1 MAHWKWSHKGNRP
14 RDDAGSPLQ
23 DAPSKMRRSDS
34 ESSFVS
40 VPDDGPVKDYRDY
53 RVRKSS
59 LIATVNWGHVIGTY
73 LPTLFLIGIGV
84 LFAQIVHHV
93 IADLSGKVEPKA
105 RLGDINFSLE
115 RFAAVALGV
124 REVFTS
130 LFHAYVVVPIQS
142 GEGGVLSPHVK
153 ATALVLVVMGVILT
167 NDKPIYMLAFSTFK
181 APDSW
186 KVSHAEIIQM
196 MKNQNCFTDD
206 SINFMSRM
214 LERSGTGQSTAW
226 PPGIVQCLHG
236 KETDRSIAAS
246 RKESETVIFDIVAS
260 ALKKAGLKPHE
271 IDILVINCSLFSP
284 TPSLC
289 AMVISKFG
297 MRQDIQSFN
306 LSGMGCGASLIS
318 VGLAKDLLQRR
329 RVRGGKALVVSTEV
343 ITPNLYHGNERGFL
357 LQNTLFR
364 CGGAAIVL
372 SNSWSDGRR
381 AWYKLLHTVRVQS
394 NSEEAY
400 QCVYEAQDEEDNR
413 GVRLSKEIVKV
424 AGKCMEKNLTTIGPY
439 VLPLSEQIPVVT
451 TLVLRFVLKLTG
463 KMLTLCGQE
472 KLAAKLPSKKH
483 YVPDFKR
490 GIDHFCIHAGG
501 RAVIDGIEKN
511 MKLELFHTEP
521 SRMALMN
528 YGNTSSSSIWYEMEY
543 IQEHQRTNPLKKGH
557 RIMQVAFGSGFK
569 CTSGVWLKL

>member
-1 MAHWKWSHKGNRP
+1 MK
-14 RDDAGSPLQ
+14 
-23 DAPSKMRRSDS
+23 RSDS
-34 ESSFVS
+34 ESSFIS
-40 VPDDGPVKDYRDY
+40 NKGDDDGPVKDYRDY

-59 LIATVNWGHVIGTY
+59 LIATVNWSHVLGTY
-73 LPTLFLIGIGV
+73 LPTLFVVGIGV
-84 LFAQIVHHV
+84 LFAQIVQQV
-93 IADLSGKVEPKA
+93 VTDAMSASSGSGIETA
-105 RLGDINFSLE
+105 
-115 RFAAVALGV
+115 AAVVTGV
-124 REVFTS
+124 REIVVS
-130 LFHAYVVVPIQS
+130 LFRSAWTATAAAAMADGS
-142 GEGGVLSPHVK
+142 GALAQLSPAVK
-153 ATALVLVVMGVILT
+153 ITGIILVVIGWFLT
-167 NDKPIYMLAFSTFK
+167 MDNPTYMLAFSTFK

-186 KVSHAEIIQM
+186 KVSHDEIVEM
-196 MKNQNCFTDD
+196 MKHQDCF
-206 SINFMSRM
+206 SEESLAFMKRM
-214 LERSGTGQSTAW
+214 LERSGTGQATAW

-236 KETDRSIAAS
+236 KGTDRSIEAS
-246 RKESETVIFDIVAS
+246 RKEAETIIFDIVGS
-260 ALKKAGLKPHE
+260 ALRKADVQAKD
-271 IDILVINCSLFSP
+271 IDVLVINCSLFSP

-297 MRQDIQSFN
+297 MRPDVRSFN

-318 VGLAKDLLQRR
+318 VGLARDLLQGISGLRKGG
-329 RVRGGKALVVSTEV
+329 RGGKALVVSTEI

-372 SNSWSDGRR
+372 SNGLLDGRR
-381 AWYKLLHTVRVQS
+381 AWYKLLHTVRVQG

-400 QCVYEAQDEEDNR
+400 GAVYEAEDEDGNR

-424 AGKCMEKNLTTIGPY
+424 AGKCMEKNMTTLGPY
-439 VLPLSEQIPVVT
+439 VLPLTEQIKVVNS
-451 TLVLRFVLKLTG
+451 LFLRFVAKSLGKDKLKLPTY
-463 KMLTLCGQE
+463 
-472 KLAAKLPSKKH
+472 

-521 SRMALMN
+521 SRMALLN

-543 IQEHQRTNPLKKGH
+543 IQEQQRTNPLKKGH

>member
-1 MAHWKWSHKGNRP
+1 MAQST
-14 RDDAGSPLQ
+14 
-23 DAPSKMRRSDS
+23 MRRSES
-34 ESSFVS
+34 ESSFVGAP
-40 VPDDGPVKDYRDY
+40 VDGTVKDYRDY

-59 LIATVNWGHVIGTY
+59 LIATVNWTHVLWTY
-73 LPTLFLIGIGV
+73 LPTLFLIGFGV
-84 LFAQIVHHV
+84 LFAQIVHQV
-93 IADLSGKVEPKA
+93 VMDLSSKVEHKA
-105 RLGDINFSLE
+105 RPGDINFSIETITTVL
-115 RFAAVALGV
+115 LGV
-124 REVFTS
+124 RDIFLS
-130 LFHAYVVVPIQS
+130 LFNNYITMPLQS
-142 GEGGVLSPHVK
+142 GSVLSSHVK
-153 ATALVLVVMGVILT
+153 ITALVLVIIGWILT
-167 NDKPIYMLAFSTFK
+167 NDNPIYMLAFTTFK

-186 KVSHAEIIQM
+186 KRTHAEILQM
-196 MKNQNCFTDD
+196 MKNQDCFNQD
-206 SINFMSRM
+206 SLKFMNR
-214 LERSGTGQSTAW
+214 LIERSGTGQSTAW
-226 PPGIVQCLHG
+226 PPGIVQCLEG
-236 KETDRSIAAS
+236 KKSDRSIAAS
-246 RKESETVIFDIVAS
+246 RKEAETVIFDIVAS
-260 ALKKAGLKPHE
+260 ALKKANLHPRD
-271 IDILVINCSLFSP
+271 IDVLVINCSLFSP

-289 AMVISKFG
+289 AMVISKFA

-329 RVRGGKALVVSTEV
+329 RFRGGKALVVSTEI

-400 QCVYEAQDEEDNR
+400 NCVYEAQDEEQQR

-424 AGKCMEKNLTTIGPY
+424 AGKCMEKNMTTIGPY
-439 VLPLSEQIPVVT
+439 VLPLSEQIPVAT
-451 TLVLRFVLKLTG
+451 AIALRFVLAMMGNLLKA
-463 KMLTLCGQE
+463 CNQE
-472 KLAAKLPSKKH
+472 KLAAKLPVKKH

-521 SRMALMN
+521 SRMALLN

-543 IQEHQRTNPLKKGH
+543 IQEYQKTNPLKKGH